1 MELYASPMACSLAS
15 HITILEAGLPVKVD
29 FVDTKTKRTEGG
41 KDFLQIAPNGY
52 VPALALDNGQI
63 FNEGPSVLQY
73 LADQKPEKGLAPKW
87 GTLERYQ
94 LIDVLNYI
102 STEVHKALFI
112 PLLTP
117 GAPQASKAEAD
128 AELPRALDHLQSRLG
143 KNDYLVGNTF
153 TVADAYLFV
162 MLTWAAYVGTDLKRW
177 PQLAAYYDRLM
188 ARPTVAKAFAQEM
201 DLFRKRAA

>member
-41 KDFLQIAPNGY
+41 KDFLKIAPNGY
-52 VPALALDNGQI
+52 VPALALDDGQI

-112 PLLTP
+112 PLLAP
-117 GAPQASKAEAD
+117 DAPQAAKADAL

-143 KNDYLVGNTF
+143 THDYLIGNTF

-162 MLTWAAYVGTDLKRW
+162 MLTWAAYVGSDLKRW
-177 PQLAAYYDRLM
+177 PQLAAYYERLM
-188 ARPTVAKAFAQEM
+188 ARPMVAKAFGEEF

>member
-1 MELYASPMACSLAS
+1 MACSLAS

-29 FVDTKTKRTEGG
+29 FVDTKTKRTESG
-41 KDFLQIAPNGY
+41 KDFLKISPNGY
-52 VPALALDNGQI
+52 VPALQLDGGQI
-63 FNEGPSVLQY
+63 LNEGPSVLQY

-117 GAPQASKAEAD
+117 GAPEAAKAEAE

-143 KNDYLVGNTF
+143 KKAFLIGDTF
-153 TVADAYLFV
+153 SVADAYLFV

-177 PQLAAYYDRLM
+177 PQLAAYYERLT
-188 ARPTVAKAFAQEM
+188 ARPAVAKAFGQEM
-201 DLFRKRAA
+201 GLFRKRAA